1 MTNGQTEFT
10 GGQNVSALFVDKGQ
24 GSGYRYDWA
33 LFADWCA
40 AFQAVALPADP
51 LALAS
56 FLDENPAARA
66 TQRRRVAAINWVH
79 TATGYP
85 APGSARAIR
94 QVLSVRAT
102 KRDDLTRAATQA
114 MVALPTSGWPQ
125 GMFGRRDA
133 LLLVLHCI
141 NGVSATEVGYL
152 QRSDVTYD
160 GKIVVVGGGHDL
172 QLHPAR
178 DNPQR
183 CPVAIYLRWARL
195 QAFFDGYPSNRV
207 LARSLIRSHE
217 NADGTAESYGTLP
230 ALRENQDG
238 PLLPSFDQWG
248 HFAAVR
254 RDRRGLS
261 GRAVSAIVAAHLT
274 GAASSRH
281 TRSEPLDPRP
291 TAREAKAEEVSPPR
305 GDGFEVGIEG
315 VELMPDELNEQYEA
329 AIARKYADVRAL
341 GDLADAFEE
350 IDRKAEAILG
360 RTEELLAQLGL
371 S

>member
-195 QAFFDGYPSNRV
+195 QAFFDRYPSNRV

-261 GRAVSAIVAAHLT
+261 GRAVAAIVAAHLT

-281 TRSEPLDPRP
+281 TRSESLDPRP
-291 TAREAKAEEVSPPR
+291 TAREAKAEEFSPSR

-315 VELMPDELNEQYEA
+315 VELTPDELNEQYEA

-341 GDLADAFEE
+341 GDLDDAFEE

>member
-10 GGQNVSALFVDKGQ
+10 SGQSVSALFVDMDQ

-40 AFQAVALPADP
+40 AFHASALPADP

-79 TATGYP
+79 NATGYP

-114 MVALPTSGWPQ
+114 IVALPTSGWPQ

-141 NGVSATEVGYL
+141 NGIAATEVGHL

-160 GKIVVVGGGHDL
+160 GEIVTVGAGHDL
-172 QLHPAR
+172 ELHPAG
-178 DNPQR
+178 DNSQC

-195 QAFFDGYPSNRV
+195 QAFFDRYPSNRV
-207 LARSLIRSHE
+207 LARSLSRSHE
-217 NADGTAESYGTLP
+217 NVYDIVESYGTLP
-230 ALRENQDG
+230 GLREDQDG

-291 TAREAKAEEVSPPR
+291 TAREEEAEEFTPPR
-305 GDGFEVGIEG
+305 GGGFENGMEG
-315 VELMPDELNEQYEA
+315 AKLTQDGLNEQYEA

-341 GDLADAFEE
+341 GDLAEAFEE